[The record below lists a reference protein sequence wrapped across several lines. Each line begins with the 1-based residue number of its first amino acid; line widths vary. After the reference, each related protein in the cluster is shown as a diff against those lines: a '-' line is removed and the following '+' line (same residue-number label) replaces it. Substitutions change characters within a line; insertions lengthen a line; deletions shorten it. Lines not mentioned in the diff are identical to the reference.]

1 MTIPYPHISP
11 VLFSVGPIAV
21 RWYGVMYFL
30 GYAVGVYLARAR
42 IRKGLVAMTYAQLD
56 TLVGYL
62 VVGMLVGARILYA
75 VVYEPDHYRS
85 DAFEFLRVWHGGL
98 SFHGAVIGMTLACV
112 VFARRQH
119 IPVLS
124 VTDTM
129 AIAGTPGLAFG
140 RVGNFINGELYGR
153 VTDVPW
159 AMIFPGDP
167 LHAPRHPSQLYEAA
181 AEGVLLSLLLW
192 RLDSRARAHGWFR
205 PGLPSAA
212 FLLGYGALR
221 FGIEFT
227 REPDVQLGLVLGP
240 FSAGQ
245 LLCVGMIVSGV
256 TWLALI
262 YRRGAQTLGPLGSQ
276 SHTFG
281 P

>member
-11 VLFSVGPIAV
+11 VIFSIGPIAI
-21 RWYGVMYFL
+21 RWYGAMYFL
-30 GYAVGVYLARAR
+30 GYAVGVYLARVR

-56 TLVGYL
+56 TLVGHL

-85 DAFEFLRVWHGGL
+85 DGFEFLRVWHGGL

-181 AEGVLLSLLLW
+181 AEGVLLSILLW
-192 RLDSRARAHGWFR
+192 RVDQRARRHGWFH
-205 PGLPSAA
+205 PGLPSAV
-212 FLLGYGALR
+212 FLLGYGVLR

-262 YRRGAQTLGPLGSQ
+262 YRRSAQTLGPLSSQ
-276 SHTFG
+276 SHTLG